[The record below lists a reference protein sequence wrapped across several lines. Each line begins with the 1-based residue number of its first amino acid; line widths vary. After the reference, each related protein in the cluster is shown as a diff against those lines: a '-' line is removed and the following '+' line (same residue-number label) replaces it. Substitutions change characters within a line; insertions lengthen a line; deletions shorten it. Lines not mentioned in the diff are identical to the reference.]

1 MGTNPCSG
9 RGGTYTR
16 AGATCRSHAK
26 ICASEQRP
34 SPRPSMGLTHF
45 HSTKTDPAVESLAEQ
60 LDRLDINT
68 ISTSIK
74 EPPYRQFI
82 IDEPL
87 VY

>member
-9 RGGTYTR
+9 RGEHTLEPEPPVAPTQRYALRSRGPVPDLPWVLPTSTR
-16 AGATCRSHAK
+16 
-26 ICASEQRP
+26 QRA
-34 SPRPSMGLTHF
+34 
-45 HSTKTDPAVESLAEQ
+45 DPAVDSLAEQ